1 MKKKIKVGCLGAG
14 VLGAAI
20 IERLIAS
27 DFEVQMW
34 NRDRLKLK
42 PLELLGGTIL
52 PNPKSVA
59 ECADVVIICVT
70 DHVAVKELLYGDDGL
85 FAANQIIPDV
95 IIDMSTCDVN
105 ETKRIANDASINHG
119 IQWLD
124 APISGGAP
132 AAREGRMTIMVGGDQ
147 AAFESVAPIW
157 SSLGGQVTRM
167 GDSGSG
173 QATKMINQLLVSSG
187 LVILAEACALA
198 ETLGIDVVKIPSAL
212 QGGRADSYQLQEMF
226 PKMAR
231 SEHTITATAN
241 IMLKDL
247 SMIENLFQEN
257 GLDLSMVRETKRAF
271 SALKDRGWG
280 DRDTSELIN
289 LYR

>member
-42 PLELLGGTIL
+42 PLELLGGKIL

-59 ECADVVIICVT
+59 ECADVVIIC
-70 DHVAVKELLYGDDGL
+70 VKELLYGDDGL

-105 ETKRIANDASINHG
+105 ETKRIADDVRTKHG
-119 IQWLD
+119 ILWLD

-147 AAFESVAPIW
+147 AAFESVEPIW

-198 ETLGIDVVKIPSAL
+198 ETLGIDVVNIPSAL
-212 QGGRADSYQLQEMF
+212 KGGRADSYQLQEMF

-247 SMIENLFQEN
+247 SMITNLFQER

>member
-42 PLELLGGTIL
+42 PLELLGGKIL

-70 DHVAVKELLYGDDGL
+70 DHVAVKEILYCDDGL

-105 ETKRIANDASINHG
+105 ETKRIADDVRTKHG
-119 IQWLD
+119 ILWLD

-147 AAFESVAPIW
+147 AAFETVEPIW

-198 ETLGIDVVKIPSAL
+198 ETLGIDVVNIPSAL
-212 QGGRADSYQLQEMF
+212 KGGRADSYQLQEMF

-247 SMIENLFQEN
+247 SMITNLFQER